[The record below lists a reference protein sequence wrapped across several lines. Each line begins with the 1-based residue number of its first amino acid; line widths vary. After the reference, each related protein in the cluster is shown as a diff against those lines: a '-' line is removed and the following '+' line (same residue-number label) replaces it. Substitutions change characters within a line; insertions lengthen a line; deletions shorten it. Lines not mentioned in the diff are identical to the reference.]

1 MEDPLTKSKRRQRI
15 EKKFENSKTQ
25 EQQCKGQVG
34 GLVPQVRSSPEFFFS
49 FHLIS
54 SLGLLLI
61 LTWYILKSF
70 AVMYLLFPIWFIVG
84 NKYLLLSHLQD
95 LLSVNCI
102 NRKEWK
108 LDMLLLIGSICVND
122 VHSASVQASILKLDH
137 LAWPLVMITVLWT
150 IATRCRLYNT
160 FIVIRK

>member
-15 EKKFENSKTQ
+15 EKKFENSKTH

-70 AVMYLLFPIWFIVG
+70 AVMYLLFPI
-84 NKYLLLSHLQD
+84 
-95 LLSVNCI
+95 
-102 NRKEWK
+102 
-108 LDMLLLIGSICVND
+108 
-122 VHSASVQASILKLDH
+122 
-137 LAWPLVMITVLWT
+137 
-150 IATRCRLYNT
+150 
-160 FIVIRK
+160 